1 MRSLVLLIAGGAILF
16 LQVNRG
22 LTSGSG
28 SYAAGRLIGVL
39 LGVALVVAGVRSLTK
54 GSCASY

>member
-16 LQVNRG
+16 LQVSRG

-54 GSCASY
+54 RSGASY